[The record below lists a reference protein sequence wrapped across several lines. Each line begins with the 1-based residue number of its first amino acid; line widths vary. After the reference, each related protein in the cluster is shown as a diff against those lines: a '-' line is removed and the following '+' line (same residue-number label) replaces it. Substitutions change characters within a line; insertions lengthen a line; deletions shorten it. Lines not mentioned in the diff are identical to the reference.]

1 MKKLGEL
8 LAEHPFFHGLEEQ
21 YIQVIAG
28 CASNV
33 VFEQGMPIFK
43 EGEDADYFY
52 VIRHGRVALEVFIPS
67 RGPVNFLSVED
78 GDVLGWSWM
87 FPPYKW
93 HFDARAMELTR
104 AAAFDARCL
113 RDKFDSDP
121 KLGYELMKRFAQV
134 MLDRMNAS
142 RLQLLDMYGKQT
154 PKRS

>member
-1 MKKLGEL
+1 MRKLEDL
-8 LAEHPFFHGLEEQ
+8 LAEHPVFRGLDAK
-21 YIQVIAG
+21 YLQVIAG

-33 VFEQGMPIFK
+33 VFQEEEQIFK
-43 EGEDADYFY
+43 EGGAADYFY
-52 VIRHGRVALEVFIPS
+52 VIRHGRVALEVFIPR
-67 RGPVNFLSVED
+67 RGPVNILSIDD

-113 RDKFDSDP
+113 RDKFDNDP

-134 MLDRMNAS
+134 MLDRMTIS
-142 RLQLLDMYGKQT
+142 RLQLLDMYGKKF
-154 PKRS
+154 PENK